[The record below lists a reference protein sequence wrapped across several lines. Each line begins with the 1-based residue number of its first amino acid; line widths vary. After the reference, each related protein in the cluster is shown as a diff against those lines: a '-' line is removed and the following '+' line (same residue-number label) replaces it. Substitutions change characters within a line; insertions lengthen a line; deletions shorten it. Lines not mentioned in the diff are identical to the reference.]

1 MSDAFDRLFSHVSKT
16 IQAPPTGTL
25 TAYPRLNGNRFTD
38 VDSGGGVRGELEEY
52 LGQSRVFELA
62 LDAVSISPLRMGG
75 PVTTAYALA
84 FPVRVRYDAPNSSE
98 SRTILREI
106 TEDITAIID
115 AIERS
120 QWYTVSGLAT
130 LQATPGNI
138 TRFTLSDEADNTHTG
153 YIGAVQVT
161 ASIDI

>member
-38 VDSGGGVRGELEEY
+38 VDAGGGVRGELEEY

-62 LDAVSISPLRMGG
+62 LESIAVSPLRMGG
-75 PVTTAYALA
+75 PVTSAYSVS
-84 FPVRVRYDAPNSSE
+84 FPIRVRYDAANNSE

-115 AIERS
+115 ALERS
-120 QWYTVSGLAT
+120 QWFTISGLAT
-130 LQATPGNI
+130 LQASPGNI
-138 TRFTLSDEADNTHTG
+138 TRFVLTDEADNSHTG
-153 YIGAVQVT
+153 YIGAVQVA
-161 ASIDI
+161 ASIDV